1 MGGCGC
7 GCGPGPEGADS
18 TPCHLLL
25 LLLRVRA
32 SPSPAVA
39 PCPTFLLTGERTLR
53 DEDIAEDIA
62 PVGVNPLGNYAVQV
76 GGCTHGCL
84 VGRSVAAAAASV
96 YRLVYACSA
105 HQDSAEGLL
114 MLGVLRSVFCCAHAC
129 LCARLLICC
138 AAVLLC
144 RSPGR
149 ADSTRSHPLICWS
162 A

>member
-62 PVGVNPLGNYAVQV
+62 PVGHLLVVKKTILEIVAVE
-76 GGCTHGCL
+76 T
-84 VGRSVAAAAASV
+84 
-96 YRLVYACSA
+96 
-105 HQDSAEGLL
+105 
-114 MLGVLRSVFCCAHAC
+114 
-129 LCARLLICC
+129 
-138 AAVLLC
+138 
-144 RSPGR
+144 
-149 ADSTRSHPLICWS
+149 
-162 A
+162 